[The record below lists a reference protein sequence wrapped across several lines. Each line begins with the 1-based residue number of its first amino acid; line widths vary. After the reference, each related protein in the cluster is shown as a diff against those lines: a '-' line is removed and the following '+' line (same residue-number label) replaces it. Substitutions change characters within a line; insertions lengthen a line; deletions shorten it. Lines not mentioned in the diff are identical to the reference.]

1 MENERQLQLGILG
14 KARDKSQGEKLCVD
28 EDLTELVV
36 VVSNSDLSQ
45 ELPPEPAPRI
55 IADAVGCEFVEGWA
69 KAKLRIKNENTDISY
84 VSSRAKLRFK
94 PRASPLQDMPGNT
107 QYDLMPTAVT
117 WTASGKEGDCT
128 ISGQI
133 VVNIPSFENQPLSVL
148 ATEPAYGNLNV
159 VGLDGGIS
167 TASKSRQ

>member
-1 MENERQLQLGILG
+1 
-14 KARDKSQGEKLCVD
+14 
-28 EDLTELVV
+28 
-36 VVSNSDLSQ
+36 
-45 ELPPEPAPRI
+45 
-55 IADAVGCEFVEGWA
+55 VGCEFVEGWA
-69 KAKLRIKNENTDISY
+69 KATLQVKDDVRDISY

>member
-1 MENERQLQLGILG
+1 MPDEN
-14 KARDKSQGEKLCVD
+14 
-28 EDLTELVV
+28 LTELVV

-45 ELPPEPAPRI
+45 KLSPEPAPRI

-69 KAKLRIKNENTDISY
+69 KATLRIKDENTDISY
-84 VSSRAKLRFK
+84 VSNRVKLRFK
-94 PRASPLQDMPGNT
+94 PRASPLQDMPENT

-117 WTASGKEGDCT
+117 WTAAGHNGDCT

-148 ATEPAYGNLNV
+148 ATEPAYGYLNV
-159 VGLDGGIS
+159 VGWDGGIF